1 LLEAALADSRDSEV
15 SCIDVSILDGIRAL
29 QNEGE
34 PDILTELINMYLRDS
49 KAHMERVSLAFSH
62 KDAALLR
69 RSLHSL
75 KGISGNMGATRFSNY
90 CYELNGQLDQH
101 ATFEGLEGWLPKL
114 QQEYEQVYEA
124 LSAERNV

>member
-1 LLEAALADSRDSEV
+1 LLEAALADSRKSEV
-15 SCIDVSILDGIRAL
+15 SCIDGSILDGIRAL

-34 PDILTELINMYLRDS
+34 QDILTELINMYLKDS
-49 KAHMERVSLAFSH
+49 EAHMERVSLAFSH

-75 KGISGNMGATRFSNY
+75 QGISGNLGATRFSNY
-90 CYELNGQLDQH
+90 CHELNGQLDQH
-101 ATFEGLEGWLPKL
+101 ATFEGLEGWLLKL
-114 QQEYEQVYEA
+114 QQEYKQVCEV

>member
-1 LLEAALADSRDSEV
+1 MADSRDSKV

-34 PDILTELINMYLRDS
+34 ADILTELINMYLKDS